1 MPSSELFV
9 EKYVETGD
17 ILVSLKEGG
26 YKPNRTT
33 GYNLRK
39 KHQDEIEQK
48 MQERLRGSGPR
59 ALSVIEE
66 LMTRADSEQVRL
78 GAAKDMLDRGGY
90 RAYEE
95 EGLGKTVEEMEQ
107 QLIALVGSDGAKM
120 LVSKVRTRKSI
131 SGPELSGGEHE

>member
-1 MPSSELFV
+1 MLGRVYDAIVQEEDEQMPEFMFRLN
-9 EKYVETGD
+9 
-17 ILVSLKEGG
+17 
-26 YKPNRTT
+26 PNMSWSVFKGVHAKLSR
-33 GYNLRK
+33 
-39 KHQDEIEQK
+39 EIEQK

-107 QLIALVGSDGAKM
+107 QLIALVGKDGAKM
-120 LVSKVRTRKSI
+120 LVSSVRTRKSI
-131 SGPELSGGEHE
+131 SGPQLAEG